1 MNIYP
6 QLIKVNMMQNYTINE
21 QILKALNWRY
31 ATKVFDK
38 NKKVKEEDIHT
49 ILESAR
55 LSPSSS
61 GIEMWKFFVVENEEI
76 RKKLREASF
85 DQPKVTDAS
94 HLVII
99 TYRTDIEENMIK
111 ERLERT
117 AKIQNQK
124 VEELDGLK
132 KMLLSGLNSKL
143 EDGSLESW
151 VKAQSYIPLGI
162 MITTASLLGVDNGP
176 MEGFQSERVDEIL
189 GLREKNLKSVTML
202 ALGYRG
208 NDPASLRP
216 KVRRDFKEVIEFIK

>member
-1 MNIYP
+1 MI
-6 QLIKVNMMQNYTINE
+6 QDYTTNE

-38 NKKVKEEDIHT
+38 NKKVTDKDIHT

-55 LSPSSS
+55 LSPSSVGS
-61 GIEMWKFFVVENEEI
+61 EMWKFFVIENEET

-99 TYRTDIEENMIK
+99 TYRTDVEENMTK

-124 VEELDGLK
+124 IEELGGLN
-132 KMLLSGLNSKL
+132 KMLLGGLNNKL
-143 EDGSLESW
+143 KDGSLESW
-151 VKAQSYIPLGI
+151 ARAQSYIPLGI
-162 MITTASLLGVDNGP
+162 MILTASLLGIDNGP
-176 MEGFQSERVDEIL
+176 MEGFQSEKVDEIL
-189 GLREKNLKSVTML
+189 GLKEKNLKSVTML

-208 NDPASLRP
+208 DDLASTRP
-216 KVRRDFKEVIEFIK
+216 KVRRDFEEVVDFVK